1 MVKMQLLFSAFVC
14 VFSASVVPALA
25 VEEPGMEA
33 KVKVGQVAPNF
44 SLTASDGTKV
54 SLSDFKGKV
63 VLLDFFATWCGPCRA
78 ELPHLQSEIW
88 SPLKDKG
95 LVVLVLGREH
105 SVEEM
110 KQFKEAA
117 KLTMPILA
125 DSKRAVF
132 DLYATKGIPRNFV
145 IDKSGKIAFA
155 SMGFEDKEF
164 ATMKGTVARLLGV
177 TLKSD
182 GSPVPDKPSEI
193 ALASAE
199 IAAAKYDDAISRLQ
213 ALLRKSPEN
222 AQAHYV
228 LGVALAS
235 TKKYDDA
242 ESEYRL
248 ALSHANDDKLKQ
260 LVSAALSKIH
270 RH

>member
-1 MVKMQLLFSAFVC
+1 MVKRRLVVCALLSLY
-14 VFSASVVPALA
+14 SASSVPTLA

-33 KVKVGQVAPNF
+33 RVKVGQVAPNF

-63 VLLDFFATWCGPCRA
+63 VVLDFFATWCGPCRA
-78 ELPHLQSEIW
+78 ELPHLESEIW
-88 SPLKDKG
+88 APMKDRG

-110 KQFKEAA
+110 KQFKESS

-125 DSKRAVF
+125 DTKRTVF
-132 DLYATKGIPRNFV
+132 DLYANKGIPRNFV
-145 IDKSGKIAFA
+145 IDKTGKVAFA
-155 SMGFEDKEF
+155 SMGYEEKEF
-164 ATMKGTVARLLGV
+164 ATMKSTVAGLLGV
-177 TLKSD
+177 ALKSD
-182 GSPVPDKPSEI
+182 GTPVPPKPSEI
-193 ALASAE
+193 SLASAE
-199 IAAAKYDDAISRLQ
+199 IAAAKYADAITRLQ
-213 ALLRKSPEN
+213 ALLQKSPDN

-248 ALSHANDDKLKQ
+248 ALNHAKDDKLKQ